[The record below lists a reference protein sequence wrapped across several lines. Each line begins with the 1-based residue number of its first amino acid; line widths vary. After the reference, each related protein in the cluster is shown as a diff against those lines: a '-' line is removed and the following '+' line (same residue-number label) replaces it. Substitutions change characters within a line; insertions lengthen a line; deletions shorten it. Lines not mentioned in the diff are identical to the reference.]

1 MGIPFWRTTGSTTI
15 TNSLRGSSVGRTLA
29 SHLSPYKKDSKRYK
43 HAFKTDITSR
53 DGVIIKNESVD
64 LLPTQ
69 SRDTK
74 EAPLWLKSLNT
85 PCRNMNKPGGCP
97 YGAKCF
103 YNHNY
108 VWGAKLVDAD
118 MYMEN
123 LPAMESE
130 EAKRKYI
137 KDMASQYGTVGN
149 VNLHSSKK
157 KNGEW
162 SCNVHFTSMK
172 ACKDFVDA
180 MVADGNPYNARI
192 MGITDYSAAVCE
204 PVRTPKTLATITT
217 TTQNAQSLQSA
228 PPPPK
233 ESFKRDRK
241 KAIVDENGW
250 VTYEAPKKM
259 SEKQQEVKP
268 VDPFPALSPSK
279 LRQETPSPLQET
291 PSPVLETPL
300 QERIKLE
307 ETRMA
312 RDGKRYTKPE
322 FLDYFGSKL
331 GTDEWDMAERTA
343 SRRRLVSYSD
353 LYSDKSKPRFGS
365 VSFAALLKT
374 ASEESSSESSSAS
387 EEATTTV
394 VQLAAVDLAS
404 IFEPKDDDDDLSSLS
419 DDDASSSSDEES
431 RDDDDGDD
439 LDEFVKYYVK
449 LNRQH

>member
-1 MGIPFWRTTGSTTI
+1 
-15 TNSLRGSSVGRTLA
+15 
-29 SHLSPYKKDSKRYK
+29 
-43 HAFKTDITSR
+43 
-53 DGVIIKNESVD
+53 
-64 LLPTQ
+64 
-69 SRDTK
+69 
-74 EAPLWLKSLNT
+74 
-85 PCRNMNKPGGCP
+85 
-97 YGAKCF
+97 
-103 YNHNY
+103 
-108 VWGAKLVDAD
+108 
-118 MYMEN
+118 
-123 LPAMESE
+123 
-130 EAKRKYI
+130 
-137 KDMASQYGTVGN
+137 
-149 VNLHSSKK
+149 
-157 KNGEW
+157 
-162 SCNVHFTSMK
+162 
-172 ACKDFVDA
+172 
-180 MVADGNPYNARI
+180 
-192 MGITDYSAAVCE
+192 MGITDYTPAVCE

>member
-1 MGIPFWRTTGSTTI
+1 MGKPFWRTTASTTI
-15 TNSLRGSSVGRTLA
+15 SNTLRGSSVGRTLGT
-29 SHLSPYKKDSKRYK
+29 HLSPYKKDSKRYK
-43 HAFKTDITSR
+43 HAFKTDIMPR
-53 DGVIIKNESVD
+53 DGVIIKKESVD
-64 LLPTQ
+64 VLPTQ

-97 YGAKCF
+97 YGAKCY

-108 VWGAKLVDAD
+108 VWGTKMVDAD

-137 KDMASQYGTVGN
+137 KDMANKYGTVGN
-149 VNLHSSKK
+149 INLHASKK
-157 KNGEW
+157 ANGQW

-180 MVADGNPYNARI
+180 MVANGNSYNARI
-192 MGITDYSAAVCE
+192 MGITDYTTVCE
-204 PVRTPKTLATITT
+204 PVRTPTTTLATITA
-217 TTQNAQSLQSA
+217 TTQNVQAVQSA
-228 PPPPK
+228 PPPLK
-233 ESFKRDRK
+233 ESFKRERK

-268 VDPFPALSPSK
+268 VDPFPALSPGK
-279 LRQETPSPLQET
+279 LRQET

-322 FLDYFGSKL
+322 FIDYFGSKL
-331 GTDEWDMAERTA
+331 GIDEWDLAERTA

-353 LYSDKSKPRFGS
+353 LHVDNASDKSKARFGS
-365 VSFAALLKT
+365 VSFATLLKT
-374 ASEESSSESSSAS
+374 ASEESSSAS
-387 EEATTTV
+387 EEAEATTTV
-394 VQLAAVDLAS
+394 VQLAAVDLTS
-404 IFEPKDDDDDLSSLS
+404 MFEPKEDDDDDSSYFS
-419 DDDASSSSDEES
+419 DDASSSSDEES
-431 RDDDDGDD
+431 GIDDDGDD
-439 LDEFVKYYVK
+439 LDGFVQYYVK
-449 LNRQH
+449 MNRQR